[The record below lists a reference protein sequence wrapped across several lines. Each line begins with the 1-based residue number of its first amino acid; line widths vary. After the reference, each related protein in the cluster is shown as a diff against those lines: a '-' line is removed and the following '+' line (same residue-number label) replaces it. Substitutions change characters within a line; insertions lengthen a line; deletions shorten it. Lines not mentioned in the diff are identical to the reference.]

1 MYIMRNFFKD
11 KEQNQ
16 IFAELRD
23 VTKKDE
29 DVNKYSEDNTKN
41 ETSRRNLEELYN
53 KNNDFIGWLEMRLG
67 Y

>member
-1 MYIMRNFFKD
+1 MYNMFIFIYNVYNAKFFFKG

-29 DVNKYSEDNTKN
+29 DVNKYSEDNTK
-41 ETSRRNLEELYN
+41 
-53 KNNDFIGWLEMRLG
+53 K
-67 Y
+67 